1 MRTGTDNLKTQYK
14 AAHEYLVCID
24 SDGCAF
30 DTMEIKHKE
39 CFCPATIESWGLQAV
54 SSLAREA
61 WEYVNLY
68 SVTRGCSRFHAI
80 IRVLDLLGAREEVR
94 ARGFC
99 VPDHEVLRH
108 WVETAPV
115 LNNEG
120 LSKLTDD
127 PELARTLEWSLD
139 MNRRVAKMVHG
150 IPPFP
155 FVRESLEKLSEHADI
170 VIVSATPREALLHEW
185 QEHGLDRYVALLG
198 AQEDGSKRE
207 IIESVKNAYA
217 SDHAIMIGDA
227 PGDRKAAFDNGILF
241 FPVRPLDEMRS
252 WEEFYSIVID
262 QFLSG
267 GYAGAEQA
275 RQLDRFSKC
284 LPETPPW
291 NRPTKQ

>member
-1 MRTGTDNLKTQYK
+1 MNTG
-14 AAHEYLVCID
+14 AANMPYQAKHDFLVCID

-39 CFCPATIESWGLQAV
+39 CFCPATIDNWDLQPV

-61 WEYVNLY
+61 WEFVNLY

-80 IRVLDLLGAREEVR
+80 IRVLDLIAERAEVR
-94 ARGFC
+94 ARGFV
-99 VPDHEVLRH
+99 VPEHETLRR

-115 LNNEG
+115 LNNES
-120 LSKLTDD
+120 LAKLTDD
-127 PELARTLEWSLD
+127 PQLARTLEWSLD

-155 FVRESLEKLSEHADI
+155 FVRESLEKLSAHADI

-185 QEHGLDRYVALLG
+185 HEHQLDRYVALLG

-207 IIESVKNAYA
+207 IIARVKGAYA
-217 SDHAIMIGDA
+217 PDHAIMIGDA
-227 PGDRKAAFDNGILF
+227 PGDRKAAEDNGILF
-241 FPVRPLDEMRS
+241 FPVRPLDEIRS
-252 WEEFYSIVID
+252 WEEFHSTVID
-262 QFLSG
+262 SFLAG
-267 GYAGAEQA
+267 RYAGDEQR
-275 RQLDRFSKC
+275 RQLERFSGC

-291 NRPTKQ
+291 IAAGK

>member
-1 MRTGTDNLKTQYK
+1 MRTGMDTLKTQYTAK
-14 AAHEYLVCID
+14 HDFLVCID

-39 CFCPATIESWGLQAV
+39 CFCPATIDNWGLQAI

-80 IRVLDLLGAREEVR
+80 IRVLDLLSERKEVL
-94 ARGFC
+94 ARGFR
-99 VPDHEVLRH
+99 VPSHEVLRH

-115 LNNEG
+115 LNNEN
-120 LSKLTDD
+120 LAKLTDD

-139 MNRRVAKMVHG
+139 MNRRVAKMVHD

-185 QEHGLDRYVALLG
+185 HEHGLDRYVALLG

-207 IIESVKNAYA
+207 IIASVKGAYA
-217 SDHAIMIGDA
+217 PDHAIMIGDA

-241 FPVRPLDEMRS
+241 
-252 WEEFYSIVID
+252 
-262 QFLSG
+262 
-267 GYAGAEQA
+267 GYPCCTF
-275 RQLDRFSKC
+275 R
-284 LPETPPW
+284 
-291 NRPTKQ
+291 

>member
-1 MRTGTDNLKTQYK
+1 MRTGMDTLKTQYTAK
-14 AAHEYLVCID
+14 HDFLVCID

-39 CFCPATIESWGLQAV
+39 CFCPATIDNWGLQAI

-80 IRVLDLLGAREEVR
+80 IRVLDLLSERKEVL
-94 ARGFC
+94 ARGFR
-99 VPDHEVLRH
+99 VPSHEVLRH

-115 LNNEG
+115 LNNEN
-120 LSKLTDD
+120 LAKLTDD

-139 MNRRVAKMVHG
+139 MNRRVAKMVHD

-155 FVRESLEKLSEHADI
+155 FVREWH
-170 VIVSATPREALLHEW
+170 
-185 QEHGLDRYVALLG
+185 EHGLDRYVALLG

-207 IIESVKNAYA
+207 IIASVKSAYA
-217 SDHAIMIGDA
+217 PDHAIMIGDA

-252 WEEFYSIVID
+252 WEEFYSGVID

-267 GYAGAEQA
+267 SYAGAEQE
-275 RQLDRFSKC
+275 RQLERFSKC

-291 NRPTKQ
+291 IH

>member
-1 MRTGTDNLKTQYK
+1 MRTGMDTLKTQYTAK
-14 AAHEYLVCID
+14 HDFLVCID

-39 CFCPATIESWGLQAV
+39 CFCPATIDNWGLQAI

-80 IRVLDLLGAREEVR
+80 IRVLDLLSERKEVL
-94 ARGFC
+94 ARGFR
-99 VPDHEVLRH
+99 VPSHEVLRH

-115 LNNEG
+115 LNNEN
-120 LSKLTDD
+120 LAKLTDD

-139 MNRRVAKMVHG
+139 MNRRVAKMVHD

-185 QEHGLDRYVALLG
+185 HEHGLDRYVALLG

-207 IIESVKNAYA
+207 IIASVKGAYA
-217 SDHAIMIGDA
+217 PDHAIMIGDA

-252 WEEFYSIVID
+252 WEEFYSGVID
-262 QFLSG
+262 QFLYGSVSAA
-267 GYAGAEQA
+267 YLSAVIDT
-275 RQLDRFSKC
+275 L
-284 LPETPPW
+284 
-291 NRPTKQ
+291 